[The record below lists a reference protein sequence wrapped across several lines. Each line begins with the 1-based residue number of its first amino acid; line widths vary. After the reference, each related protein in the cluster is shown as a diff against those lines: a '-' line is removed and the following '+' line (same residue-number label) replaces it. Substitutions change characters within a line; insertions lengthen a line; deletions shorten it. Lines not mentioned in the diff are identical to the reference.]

1 MPFSP
6 ADPAP
11 YARAVTIP
19 QHLTG
24 AILANMM
31 RCCGAIAA
39 RSRGNGYGGTDS
51 IAAFG
56 ARVIHCRQTRPKCV
70 GLVAWVES
78 GSRIS
83 RGATDLEHKTG
94 PEGCEESL
102 DRPASGFE

>member
-56 ARVIHCRQTRPKCV
+56 ARVIHCRQTRPNV
-70 GLVAWVES
+70 LASSHGSIRLSPLPGRDRS
-78 GSRIS
+78 GAQNWTRRLGGI
-83 RGATDLEHKTG
+83 T
-94 PEGCEESL
+94 
-102 DRPASGFE
+102 